1 MMIVLHAGFLEDWLL
16 LWGER
21 PAAAE
26 SGAIRR
32 PRSNAPRHYVHDAGA
47 AALMEALQ
55 AAGVAFKPAARHIQ
69 ELTVWLPTQGEHPV
83 PSSGLIGE
91 PPESAVENTLAP
103 WSISAYPLLA
113 VEATE
118 FLCLCVGKRT
128 LAPGVV
134 VGQDLR
140 YWTAALRF
148 AGSLVARQQY
158 LPGLTR
164 DEDGYRALWEP
175 MWDGSD
181 GEALTALA
189 RRMPAVARALAGPDL
204 SAPPSVSAL
213 SCLKRFVASAV
224 DHLVRSA
231 ALGPLKRA
239 PQRGK
244 RQPAL
249 ASVHDAWMYALRSPD
264 GTVHGEPEELA
275 RLAAQIAEWRRPLA
289 VSATSPVRLCFRL
302 EEPEQPARPFSQPG
316 GAWYVH
322 YLLQAREDP
331 SLLLP
336 VDEVWKGGRRKIGV
350 LGGDIVR
357 LGEYLLSALGQAAG
371 ICRHIEASLKEAR
384 PVGHALDTRGA
395 HEFLTEKAML
405 LEQAG
410 FGVMLPPWWA
420 GKGAKGGLE
429 VRAMVKSPDLRMNEG
444 LTLETLVQF
453 NWEVALGHAKLTRE
467 ELETLAR
474 LKEPL
479 VRLRGRWVEVNA
491 EEIRAA
497 IALLDKRA
505 SGTVRDLVRMTLGSV
520 RPESGLK
527 LSAVKADGWIGQ
539 LLGCLEGAVA
549 FEEIDAPEGF
559 AGTLRPYQVRGYSW
573 LSFLRHLGLGACL
586 ADDMGLGKTVQ
597 TLALLQRD
605 WERNGRRPVLLV
617 CPTSVIHN
625 WRKEATRFTPRLPVL
640 VHHGI
645 GRSKGTEF
653 AKAAQGHAVVVS
665 SYAVLQRDLGHLQEV
680 AWAGVVVDEAQ
691 NIKNPETKQARAAR
705 ALKADYRVALTGT
718 PVENNVG
725 DLWSIMDFLNPGFL
739 GSRAEFKRT
748 FLVPIQAARDP
759 EAAARLKRLTGP
771 FLLRRLKTD
780 KAIIADL
787 PEKMEMKTF
796 CPLTR
801 EQASLYAAVVRELER
816 TLESA
821 AGIGRKG
828 AILATLSKLKQ
839 ICNHPAHFLGDNS
852 AVPGRSGKL
861 ARLTEMLEEIM
872 EVGDRA
878 LVFTQFAEMGRIL
891 QGYLQESFG
900 REILFLHGGVPQHHR
915 ERLIERFQREDG
927 PPVFVL
933 SLKAGGTGL
942 NLTRANRVFHFDRW
956 WNPAVENQATDRAFR
971 IGQSRSV
978 QVHKFVCAGTLEEKI
993 DEMIARK
1000 QELAEKVVGTGEG
1013 WLTELSNR
1021 EISEIFALREEAI
1034 GGA

>member
-1 MMIVLHAGFLEDWLL
+1 MIVLHAGFLEDWLL

-21 PAAAE
+21 PVAAE
-26 SGAIRR
+26 GGESRGLR
-32 PRSNAPRHYVHDAGA
+32 NTTPRHYVHDAGA

-55 AAGVAFKPAARHIQ
+55 GARVAFKPAARHIQ
-69 ELTVWLPTQGEHPV
+69 ELTVWLPTRGEHPV

-91 PPESAVENTLAP
+91 EPPEWATETTLAP
-103 WSISAYPLLA
+103 WSITAYPLLPGEA
-113 VEATE
+113 VEL
-118 FLCLCVGKRT
+118 LCLCVGKRT
-128 LAPGVV
+128 LASGVV
-134 VGQDLR
+134 VGQDLG
-140 YWTAALRF
+140 YWTTALRF

-164 DEDGYRALWEP
+164 EEDGYRARWEP
-175 MWDGSD
+175 IWDGGD

-189 RRMPAVARALAGPDL
+189 RLMPPVARALAGPDL
-204 SAPPSVSAL
+204 TAPPSISAV
-213 SCLKRFVASAV
+213 SCLRRFVASAV
-224 DHLVRSA
+224 DHLVRSTA
-231 ALGPLKRA
+231 RRPLRRA
-239 PQRGK
+239 PMAGK
-244 RQPAL
+244 RQPAFV
-249 ASVHDAWMYALRSPD
+249 SVHDAWMYALSSPD
-264 GTVHGEPEELA
+264 GTVYGELEELA
-275 RLAAQIAEWRRPLA
+275 RLAAQIDEWRRPLA

-302 EEPEQPARPFSQPG
+302 EEPEKQVAPVPQPEGVWF
-316 GAWYVH
+316 VH
-322 YLLQAREDP
+322 YLLQARDDP
-331 SLLLP
+331 SLLIP
-336 VDEVWKGGRRKIGV
+336 VQQVWKGGRKRITA
-350 LGGDIVR
+350 LGGDTVR
-357 LGEYLLSALGQAAG
+357 LGEYLLAALGQAAG
-371 ICRHIEASLKEAR
+371 ICPHVEASLKGAR
-384 PVGHALDTRGA
+384 PAGHELDTRGA

-410 FGVMLPPWWA
+410 FGVMLPSWWTK
-420 GKGAKGGLE
+420 KGTKGGLE
-429 VRAMVKSPDLRMNEG
+429 VRARVKSPDIRASEG

-453 NWEVALGHAKLTRE
+453 NWEVALGDAELTKE

-497 IALLDKRA
+497 IALLEKRA
-505 SGTVRDLVRMTLGSV
+505 SGTVRDLVRMTLGGV

-539 LLGCLEGAVA
+539 LLERLEGAVA
-549 FEEIDAPEGF
+549 FEEIAIPEGF

-573 LSFLRHLGLGACL
+573 LSFLRRLGLGACL

-597 TLALLQRD
+597 TLALIQRD

-653 AKAAQGHAVVVS
+653 TRAAHGHAVVVS
-665 SYAVLQRDLGHLQEV
+665 SYALLQRDLAHLQGL

-801 EQASLYAAVVRELER
+801 EQASLYAAVVRDLEGM
-816 TLESA
+816 LESA
-821 AGIGRKG
+821 AGIRRKG

-839 ICNHPAHFLGDNS
+839 VCNHPAHFLGDNS
-852 AVPGRSGKL
+852 AIPGRSGKL
-861 ARLTEMLEEIM
+861 TRLTEMLEEIM

-878 LVFTQFAEMGRIL
+878 LVFTQFAEMGKIL
-891 QGYLQESFG
+891 QGYIQETFG
-900 REILFLHGGVPQHHR
+900 REILFLHGAVPQHQR
-915 ERLIERFQREDG
+915 ERLVERFQREDG

-971 IGQSRSV
+971 IGQRRNV

-1013 WLTELSNR
+1013 WLTELSNK
-1021 EISEIFALREEAI
+1021 EISEIFTLREEAI
-1034 GGA
+1034 GGI

>member
-1 MMIVLHAGFLEDWLL
+1 MIVLHGGFLEDWLL

-26 SGAIRR
+26 GGRR
-32 PRSNAPRHYVHDAGA
+32 RGLGNTAPRPYVHEAGA

-55 AAGVAFKPAARHIQ
+55 AARVAFKPAARHIQ
-69 ELTVWLPTQGEHPV
+69 DLTVWLPTRGEHPV

-91 PPESAVENTLAP
+91 PPESATEDTLAP
-103 WSISAYPLLA
+103 WSITAYPLLPEE
-113 VEATE
+113 VMDV
-118 FLCLCVGKRT
+118 LCLCVGRRT

-134 VGQDLR
+134 VGQDLG

-164 DEDGYRALWEP
+164 EEEEYRARWEP
-175 MWDGSD
+175 VWDGGD
-181 GEALTALA
+181 PEALTALA
-189 RRMPAVARALAGPDL
+189 RRMPPVARALGGPDL
-204 SAPPSVSAL
+204 TAPPSISAV
-213 SCLKRFVASAV
+213 SCLKQFVAVVV

-231 ALGPLKRA
+231 AREPRQRA
-239 PQRGK
+239 PRRGGRQRTFV
-244 RQPAL
+244 
-249 ASVHDAWMYALRSPD
+249 SVHDAWMNALSSPD

-302 EEPEQPARPFSQPG
+302 EEPEQRVTPVPQPEG
-316 GAWYVH
+316 MWYVH

-331 SLLLP
+331 SLLIP
-336 VDEVWKGGRRKIGV
+336 VEQAWKGGRRRIPV
-350 LGGDIVR
+350 LGGDTSR

-371 ICRHIEASLKEAR
+371 ICPHIAASLEGAR
-384 PVGHALDTRGA
+384 PAGHELDTHGA
-395 HEFLTEKAML
+395 HEFLTEKAMI

-410 FGVMLPPWWA
+410 FGVMLPSWWT
-420 GKGAKGGLE
+420 GKGTKDRLE
-429 VRAMVKSPDLRMNEG
+429 VRARVKSPDMRAGGG

-453 NWEVALGHAKLTRE
+453 NWEVALGDADLTRE
-467 ELETLAR
+467 DLETLAR

-497 IALLDKRA
+497 IALLEKRA
-505 SGTVRDLVRMTLGSV
+505 SGTVRDIVRMALGGM
-520 RPESGLK
+520 RPEAGLTF
-527 LSAVKADGWIGQ
+527 SAVTADGWIGQ
-539 LLGCLEGAVA
+539 LLERLEGPIS
-549 FEEIDAPEGF
+549 FEEIAVPEGF

-573 LSFLRHLGLGACL
+573 LSFLRYLGLGACL

-597 TLALLQRD
+597 TLALIQQD
-605 WERNGRRPVLLV
+605 WEGNGRRPVLLV
-617 CPTSVIHN
+617 CPTSVMHN
-625 WRKEATRFTPRLPVL
+625 WRKEAARFTPRLPVL
-640 VHHGI
+640 VHHGL
-645 GRSKGTEF
+645 GRSKGTAF
-653 AKAAQGHAVVVS
+653 SKAAQGHAVVVS
-665 SYAVLQRDLGHLQEV
+665 SYALLQRDLTHLQEV

-705 ALKADYRVALTGT
+705 SLKADYRVALTGT

-739 GSRAEFKRT
+739 GNRAEFKRT
-748 FLVPIQAARDP
+748 FLVPIQATRDP
-759 EAAARLKRLTGP
+759 EAVARLRRLTGP

-787 PEKMEMKTF
+787 PEKMEMKAF

-801 EQASLYAAVVRELER
+801 EQASLYAAVVRDLER
-816 TLESA
+816 MLESA
-821 AGIGRKG
+821 EGIRRKG
-828 AILATLSKLKQ
+828 AILGTLTKLKQ
-839 ICNHPAHFLGDNS
+839 VCNHPAQFLGDNS
-852 AVPGRSGKL
+852 AIPGRSGKL
-861 ARLTEMLEEIM
+861 TRLTEMLEEIL

-878 LVFTQFAEMGRIL
+878 LVFTQFAEMGKIL
-891 QGYLQESFG
+891 QGHLQESFG
-900 REILFLHGGVPQHHR
+900 REILFLHGGVPQHQR

-942 NLTRANRVFHFDRW
+942 NLTQATRVFHFDRW

-971 IGQSRSV
+971 IGQRRNV
-978 QVHKFVCAGTLEEKI
+978 QVHKFICAGTLEEKI
-993 DEMIARK
+993 DEMIVRK
-1000 QELAEKVVGTGEG
+1000 QEVAEKVVGTGEG
-1013 WLTELSNR
+1013 WLTELSNK
-1021 EISEIFALREEAI
+1021 EISELFTLREEALR
-1034 GGA
+1034 GA